1 MSGKEIMF
9 TPVSLG
15 SIGLKNRLVMAPLTR
30 MRAVVGDVPSP
41 LAKTYYAQR
50 ASAGLII
57 TEATQIS
64 ALGMGYPA
72 TPGIYSAAQTD
83 AWREIVDAVH
93 AKGGSIV
100 AQLWHVGRI
109 SHSSLH
115 PEQGVPEAPSA
126 IAATGQTYGADW
138 KLHDYETPKAMTV
151 EDIARLLKEFE
162 LAAKNA
168 KAAGFDGIEIHSA
181 NGYLL
186 DQFLQDKTNQRSD
199 QYGGSIENRLR
210 LLGEVIESVT
220 TVFPPDR
227 VGVRLSPYGT
237 FNDIADS
244 DPIALFTAA
253 INKLNGY
260 KLAYLHMIEPRAT
273 SAGGGD
279 QVNAGA
285 PITSEI
291 FRSAYQGKFITAGGY
306 DQAMGEKVL
315 EEGLADAV
323 AYGRLYISNPDLAE
337 RFKQG
342 AALNPYDRAT
352 FYGGDAVGY
361 IDYPTL

>member
-1 MSGKEIMF
+1 MLGKEMMF

-15 SIGLKNRLVMAPLTR
+15 SIQLKNRLVMAPLTR
-30 MRAVVGDVPSP
+30 MRAGTGDVPSP

-64 ALGMGYPA
+64 PLGKGYPA
-72 TPGIYSAAQTD
+72 TPGIYSTEQTAA
-83 AWREIVDAVH
+83 WKEIVAAVH

-115 PEQGVPEAPSA
+115 PEQGAPEAPSA
-126 IAATGQTYGADW
+126 IPASGQTYGADW
-138 KLHDYETPKAMTV
+138 KLHNYETPKAMTK

-162 LAAKNA
+162 VAAQNA

-186 DQFLQDKTNQRSD
+186 DQFLQDKTNQRTD
-199 QYGGSIENRLR
+199 EYGGSIENRLR
-210 LLGEVIESVT
+210 LLGQVIE
-220 TVFPPDR
+220 TVSKVFLSDK

-237 FNDIADS
+237 FNDMGDS
-244 DPIALFTAA
+244 DPVALFTAA
-253 INKLNGY
+253 MTKLNTY
-260 KLAYLHMIEPRAT
+260 KLSYVHMIEPRAT

-279 QVNAGA
+279 QTNEEA
-285 PITSEI
+285 PITSEM
-291 FRSAYQGKFITAGGY
+291 FRAAYEGKFITAGGY

-315 EEGLADAV
+315 EAGLADAV
-323 AYGRLYISNPDLAE
+323 AYGRLYIANPDLAE
-337 RFKQG
+337 RFQQG
-342 AALNPYDRAT
+342 AVLNPYNRAT
-352 FYGGDAVGY
+352 FYGGNEVGY
-361 IDYPTL
+361 TDYPML

>member
-9 TPVSLG
+9 TPVNLG
-15 SIGLKNRLVMAPLTR
+15 SIQLKNRLVMAPLTR
-30 MRAVVGDVPSP
+30 MRAVAGDVPNP

-64 ALGMGYPA
+64 ALGKGYPA
-72 TPGIYSAAQTD
+72 TPGIYSPEQTAA
-83 AWREIVDAVH
+83 WKEIVDAVH
-93 AKGGSIV
+93 AKGGVIV

-115 PEQGVPEAPSA
+115 PEEGVPEAPSA
-126 IAATGQTYGADW
+126 IAAAGQTYGADW
-138 KLHDYETPKAMTV
+138 KLHDYEVPKAMSL
-151 EDIARLLKEFE
+151 EDIARLLREFE
-162 LAAKNA
+162 IAAQNA

-186 DQFLQDKTNQRSD
+186 DQFLQDKTNQRND

-210 LLGEVIESVT
+210 LLGEVIEVVSK
-220 TVFPPDR
+220 VFTSDR

-237 FNDIADS
+237 FNDMSDS
-244 DPIALFTAA
+244 DPVALFTAA
-253 INKLNGY
+253 IEKLNAYG
-260 KLAYLHMIEPRAT
+260 LAYVHMIEPRAT
-273 SAGGGD
+273 SAGGGE
-279 QVNAGA
+279 QVNEDA
-285 PITSEI
+285 PITSEL
-291 FRSAYQGKFITAGGY
+291 FRKAYQGKFITAGGY

-315 EEGLADAV
+315 EEGMADAV

-337 RFKQG
+337 RFEKN
-342 AALNPYDRAT
+342 APLNPYNRAT
-352 FYGGDAVGY
+352 FYGGNEVGY
-361 IDYPTL
+361 TDYPSL

>member
-9 TPVSLG
+9 TPVTLG
-15 SIGLKNRLVMAPLTR
+15 SIELKNRLVMAPLTR
-30 MRAVVGDVPSP
+30 MRAIAGDVPNP

-64 ALGMGYPA
+64 PLGMGYPA
-72 TPGIYSAAQTD
+72 TPGIYSPDQTAA
-83 AWREIVDAVH
+83 WKEIVDAVH

-126 IAATGQTYGADW
+126 IAAAGQTYGADW
-138 KLHDYETPKAMTV
+138 KLHDYETPKAMSI
-151 EDIARLLKEFE
+151 EDIARLMNEFKV
-162 LAAKNA
+162 AAQNA

-186 DQFLQDKTNQRSD
+186 DQFLQDKTNQRTD
-199 QYGGSIENRLR
+199 QYGGSIQNRLR
-210 LLGEVIESVT
+210 LLGEVIETVT
-220 TVFPPDR
+220 TVFSADR
-227 VGVRLSPYGT
+227 VGVRLSPYGS
-237 FNDIADS
+237 FNDIGDS
-244 DPIALFTAA
+244 DPVALFTAA
-253 INKLNGY
+253 IEKLNGY

-273 SAGGGD
+273 AAGGAD
-279 QVNAGA
+279 KTDADA
-285 PITSEI
+285 PVTSEI
-291 FRSAYQGKFITAGGY
+291 FRAAYQGKFITAGGY
-306 DQAMGEKVL
+306 DQAMGERVL

-342 AALNPYDRAT
+342 APLNPYNRAT
-352 FYGGDAVGY
+352 FYGGQEAGY
-361 IDYPTL
+361 TDYPAL